1 MLTAMLNRRELLAT
15 LVSGAL
21 MGAETKPNIVMIYAD
36 DLGYGDLGCYGN
48 PTIRTPHLDKMAAE
62 GMRWTQFYST
72 SPLCS
77 PSRAALMTGRYPV
90 RCGISKV
97 LFPYSTGGLKAGE
110 TTVADA
116 LKGVGY
122 ATAIV
127 GKWHLGHKGEYL
139 PTRHGFDSYFGIPY
153 SNDMSPATSR
163 SPRKSE
169 YPPTP
174 LMRNETVAEQEPDQ
188 STLTGRYTEEATGF
202 IRASARA
209 KKPFFLYF
217 AHTFPHW
224 PLAAS
229 AKFKGKSKR
238 GLFGDAVEELDWSV
252 GEVLRAVKEAG
263 VEGNT
268 LVMFSSD
275 NGPAMPLREEG
286 GTAGQLSGWKS
297 QNWEGGQREP
307 FIARW
312 PGRIKAGQV
321 SHAFGCTMD
330 ILPTCAKL
338 AGARAPVGREL
349 DGADLGPA
357 LFQGDESREALFF
370 YYGDVTVRAVRK
382 GPWKLWVTDPKA
394 GFAQKPARTA
404 TPLLFH
410 LEHDPSERFNVAEKQ
425 PEVVRELT
433 ALVDRHVAQVKI
445 GELQE

>member
-1 MLTAMLNRRELLAT
+1 MLNRRELLASLT
-15 LVSGAL
+15 ATAL
-21 MGAETKPNIVMIYAD
+21 HAATPPPNIVFIYAD

-48 PTIRTPHLDKMAAE
+48 PTIRTPNLDRMAGE
-62 GMRWTQFYST
+62 GIRFTQFYST

-90 RCGISKV
+90 RCGITKV
-97 LFPYSTGGLKAGE
+97 LFPYSTGGLKSGE
-110 TTVADA
+110 TTIAYL
-116 LKGVGY
+116 LKSAGY
-122 ATAIV
+122 KTACV

-153 SNDMSPATSR
+153 SNDMSPVTSR
-163 SPRKSE
+163 GPRKAE

-174 LMRNETVAEQEPDQ
+174 LMRDTAIAEQEPDQ
-188 STLTGRYTEEATGF
+188 SFLTSRYTEEATGF
-202 IRASARA
+202 IRKSARA
-209 KKPFFLYF
+209 KQPFFLYF

-238 GLFGDAVEELDWSV
+238 GLYGDAVEELDWSV
-252 GEVLRAVKEAG
+252 GEVLRAVREAG
-263 VEGNT
+263 VDGNT

-275 NGPAMPLREEG
+275 NGPAMNLLEEG
-286 GTAGQLSGWKS
+286 GAAGSFSGWKS

-312 PGRIKAGQV
+312 PGRIKPGQT

-338 AGARAPVGREL
+338 AGARLPEGREL

-357 LFQGDESREALFF
+357 LFQSDESRQALFF
-370 YYGDVTVRAVRK
+370 YYSHTTVRAVRK

-394 GFAQKPARTA
+394 GFAQQPPRTT

-410 LEHDPSERFNVAEKQ
+410 LEHDPAERSNVAGKN
-425 PEVVRELT
+425 PEIVRELI
-433 ALVDRHVAQVKI
+433 AAVDRHIERVKH